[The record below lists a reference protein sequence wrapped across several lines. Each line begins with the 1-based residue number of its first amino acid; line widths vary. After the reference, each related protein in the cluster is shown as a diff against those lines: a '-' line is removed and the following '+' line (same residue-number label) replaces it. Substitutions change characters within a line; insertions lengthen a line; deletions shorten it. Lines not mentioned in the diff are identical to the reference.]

1 MSFGY
6 FAFYK
11 FDCLC
16 RIRMSTEIVPKQQW
30 IDLVGVT
37 INPNM
42 NIGSTLPL
50 RLIEEKL
57 LPQFGILVFA
67 LRHMIVSNSSRIF
80 VSNIFKSLPYLIIQF
95 LNSDLNID
103 NIFCS

>member
-16 RIRMSTEIVPKQQW
+16 RIRMGPEIVAKQQR
-30 IDLVGVT
+30 IDLVGLT

-57 LPQFGILVFA
+57 LPQFGIVVFT
-67 LRHMIVSNSSRIF
+67 LRHMIISNSSRIF
-80 VSNIFKSLPYLIIQF
+80 VTSICKSLLDFIIQF
-95 LNSDLNID
+95 LSSDLNID
-103 NIFCS
+103 N

>member
-6 FAFYK
+6 FTFYE

-16 RIRMSTEIVPKQQW
+16 RIRMSSEVIPKQQW
-30 IDLVGVT
+30 IDLIGVA
-37 INPNM
+37 INAYM
-42 NIGSTLPL
+42 DIGSTLPL
-50 RLIEEKL
+50 RLIEEIL
-57 LPQFGILVFA
+57 LPQFGIVVFA
-67 LRHMIVSNSSRIF
+67 LRHMIVSNSSRIL
-80 VSNIFKSLPYLIIQF
+80 VASIFKTLLDLIIQF

>member
-6 FAFYK
+6 FMFYK

-16 RIRMSTEIVPKQQW
+16 RIRMSSEVIPKQQR
-30 IDLVGVT
+30 ISLVRIT
-37 INPNM
+37 INSNM
-42 NIGSTLPL
+42 NIGSTLTL

-57 LPQFGILVFA
+57 LPHFGIVVFA
-67 LRHMIVSNSSRIF
+67 LRHMIVSNRSRIF
-80 VSNIFKSLPYLIIQF
+80 VPSIFKSSPDLIIQF

-103 NIFCS
+103 NIF

>member
-1 MSFGY
+1 MAFGY
-6 FAFYK
+6 FTLYK

-16 RIRMSTEIVPKQQW
+16 RIRMGTEIVPKQQR

-37 INPNM
+37 VNPNM

-50 RLIEEKL
+50 RLIEEIL
-57 LPQFGILVFA
+57 LPQSWVVVFA
-67 LRHMIVSNSSRIF
+67 LRHMIVSNRSPIF
-80 VSNIFKSLPYLIIQF
+80 VASILKSLLDLMIQF

-103 NIFCS
+103 NIFGS

>member
-6 FAFYK
+6 FTLYK

-16 RIRMSTEIVPKQQW
+16 RFRMSTEIVPKQQW
-30 IDLVGVT
+30 IDLVGLT

-42 NIGSTLPL
+42 NIGSTLTL

-57 LPQFGILVFA
+57 LPQFGIVVFA

-80 VSNIFKSLPYLIIQF
+80 VASIFKTFLDLIIQF